1 MGFSGVGGDLLCEAL
16 VRLTRAYRRKLDGG
30 VPARDGMHLRV
41 QIDALDQM
49 RLPQQDDHRS
59 LLAYALD
66 ACHIVVLAN
75 GEESTESGRF
85 GSALRLDRRAPELL
99 EPLRTVRTDRR
110 ALVLLI
116 TLVYTLL

>member
-1 MGFSGVGGDLLCEAL
+1 MLLELVLLEAKNFVSIKSTARRRDSGRACQRLASFPSPAL
-16 VRLTRAYRRKLDGG
+16 
-30 VPARDGMHLRV
+30 HL
-41 QIDALDQM
+41 
-49 RLPQQDDHRS
+49 